1 MKKTMTTWT
10 RRVTLGACITMNLA
24 LGAQAAEKPSTQSA
38 ETQSVKPDWSKFDWD
53 KLNAQALAEYTRPV
67 RPGIPGKFP
76 FLNVRGGHNQGH
88 MYAPNFNFGT
98 VPEAKYYRFTVTHW
112 GGPVREY
119 RVLVYESPVLPA
131 GLHTLKLRV
140 TDGYSVPDYV
150 EIDTPPGEHATITVR
165 VNDATVGAGKNQFE
179 YAGKW
184 THGSGAAH
192 AAEACLEGD
201 ISYSNT
207 AGDTMRIRFSG
218 TRIRL
223 YGALAPHHGTGM
235 VSVDDGKERE
245 AVFRSDK
252 KVLGDKTWVFEAAEP
267 WASLAPVWT
276 DLPVCL
282 MPGTGYSP
290 NRPEKTGDTWLRLTV
305 EGLDAPG
312 GKPVGKAKIGGA
324 EMLEFRK
331 AQPFQGP
338 LEQPKTTLREASLL
352 AIRLSAAEG
361 TGMQYT
367 FYRDHRLPIETPR
380 GPALAKFQRIEQ
392 VFVAG
397 GVWVGD
403 SMTFLARE
411 SRDADEVAMAVK
423 TARNA
428 ADTIIN
434 TANPAGWKYANYANM
449 ARNRGTHW
457 NAYLAGEK
465 TYEEWLAD
473 MHAQIAKGYAMLWDC
488 RSGEPGLLYLD
499 TYDITKD
506 AKYLEAAK
514 LLAKAF
520 ADTQLPSGT
529 WPFHFN
535 PVTGES
541 RRGDY
546 PPALTIWFLDRLAT
560 QYGVR
565 DFEQTADRAFQW
577 VLENQVKPLDLRA
590 HYHDAYPG
598 PRTSQGAL
606 AASEIAMVLFNRAAR
621 DKNAEYTAMG
631 EEIVCW
637 IEDWFIRW
645 EADGVVLEQS
655 RDRADVAFT
664 AGGVVQAYVKA
675 HEMTGNPLYLAKALR
690 MANRLMG
697 DWVNKSGYGWSFYS
711 APRAAVCL
719 LEAYPYLKKNNLPGG
734 E

>member
-1 MKKTMTTWT
+1 MKKTMNTWI
-10 RRVTLGACITMNLA
+10 RRVTLGAFITMNLA
-24 LGAQAAEKPSTQSA
+24 LGAAEKPSPQSA
-38 ETQSVKPDWSKFDWD
+38 ETHSVKPDWSKFDWD

-76 FLNVRGGHNQGH
+76 FLNVRSKHHQGH
-88 MYAPNFNFGT
+88 MYAPNFDFGA
-98 VPEAKYYRFTVTHW
+98 VPGAKHYRFTVAHW
-112 GGPVREY
+112 D
-119 RVLVYESPVLPA
+119 A
-131 GLHTLKLRV
+131 G
-140 TDGYSVPDYV
+140 
-150 EIDTPPGEHATITVR
+150 
-165 VNDATVGAGKNQFE
+165 
-179 YAGKW
+179 
-184 THGSGAAH
+184 
-192 AAEACLEGD
+192 
-201 ISYSNT
+201 
-207 AGDTMRIRFSG
+207 
-218 TRIRL
+218 
-223 YGALAPHHGTGM
+223 
-235 VSVDDGKERE
+235 
-245 AVFRSDK
+245 K
-252 KVLGDKTWVFEAAEP
+252 KVLADKTWVFEAPDP

-276 DLPVCL
+276 ELPVCL
-282 MPGTGYSP
+282 MPGEGLSP

-305 EGLDAPG
+305 EGLDGPG
-312 GKPVGKAKIGGA
+312 GKPVGKAKIGTA

-338 LEQPKTTLREASLL
+338 LEQPKTTLREACLH
-352 AIRLSAAEG
+352 AIRQTAKDD
-361 TGMQYT
+361 TTYQ
-367 FYRDHRLPIETPR
+367 FCRDYRLPIEGPR
-380 GPALAKFQRIEQ
+380 GPALAKFQNVEG
-392 VFVAG
+392 VFIHMVMI
-397 GVWVGD
+397 VG
-403 SMTFLARE
+403 STIPFLAKE
-411 SRDADEVAMAVK
+411 SKDPDEVAMAIK

-434 TANPAGWKYANYANM
+434 TSTPPDWKYGHFPLTL
-449 ARNRGTHW
+449 RNRGKHW

-473 MHAQIAKGYAMLWDC
+473 MHAQSAGGYVMTQDC
-488 RSGEPGLLYLD
+488 RTDDIALWSLD
-499 TYDITKD
+499 VYDVTKD
-506 AKYLEAAK
+506 AKYLDAAK
-514 LLAKAF
+514 RLAATWR
-520 ADTQLPSGT
+520 DTQLPSGI
-529 WPFHFN
+529 WPFSVK
-535 PVTGES
+535 PVTGEKWWA
-541 RRGDY
+541 RAKHRGDY

-565 DFEQTADRAFQW
+565 DYEQTADRAFNW

-590 HYHDAYPG
+590 HFHDAGPG
-598 PRTSQGAL
+598 PRSSQGAL

-631 EEIVCW
+631 EEIVRW

-645 EADGVVLEQS
+645 EADGTVLEQS

-719 LEAYPYLKKNNLPGG
+719 LEAYPYLKKHNLPGG

>member
-1 MKKTMTTWT
+1 MNNNPNRHESRKEKSVKKTMNTWT
-10 RRVTLGACITMNLA
+10 RRVTLGAFITMNLA
-24 LGAQAAEKPSTQSA
+24 LGVQAAEKPSTQSA

-98 VPEAKYYRFTVTHW
+98 VPEAKYYRFTVAHW
-112 GGPVREY
+112 DAK
-119 RVLVYESPVLPA
+119 SKIA
-131 GLHTLKLRV
+131 
-140 TDGYSVPDYV
+140 DGK
-150 EIDTPPGEHATITVR
+150 T
-165 VNDATVGAGKNQFE
+165 ATVDIPDPL
-179 YAGKW
+179 
-184 THGSGAAH
+184 GSLDP
-192 AAEACLEGD
+192 EATTNKIPTRRD
-201 ISYSNT
+201 VTN
-207 AGDTMRIRFSG
+207 RI
-218 TRIRL
+218 TE
-223 YGALAPHHGTGM
+223 
-235 VSVDDGKERE
+235 V
-245 AVFRSDK
+245 
-252 KVLGDKTWVFEAAEP
+252 KTWVFEAAEP
-267 WASLAPVWT
+267 WTSLAPVWT
-276 DLPVCL
+276 ELPVCL
-282 MPGTGYSP
+282 MPGTGHAP
-290 NRPEKTGDTWLRLTV
+290 NRPEKSGDTWLRLTV

-312 GKPVGKAKIGGA
+312 GKPVGKAKIGTA

-338 LEQPKTTLREASLL
+338 LEQPKTTLREASMQ
-352 AIRLSAAEG
+352 AIRHSAAEG
-361 TGMQYT
+361 TGLQYT

-380 GPALAKFQRIEQ
+380 GPALAKFQGIES

-403 SMTFLARE
+403 SMTFLARQ
-411 SRDADEVAMAVK
+411 SKDADEVAMAVK

-488 RSGEPGLLYLD
+488 RSGDPALLYLD
-499 TYDITKD
+499 VYDVTKD
-506 AKYLEAAK
+506 AKYLDAAK
-514 LLAKAF
+514 RLAKAY

-529 WPFHFN
+529 WSFHFN
-535 PVTGES
+535 PVTGEG
-541 RRGDY
+541 RGGNDY

-565 DFEQTADRAFQW
+565 DYEQTADRAFNW
-577 VLENQVKPLDLRA
+577 VVENQVKPLDLRA
-590 HYHDAYPG
+590 HYHDANPG
-598 PRTSQGAL
+598 PRSSQGAL